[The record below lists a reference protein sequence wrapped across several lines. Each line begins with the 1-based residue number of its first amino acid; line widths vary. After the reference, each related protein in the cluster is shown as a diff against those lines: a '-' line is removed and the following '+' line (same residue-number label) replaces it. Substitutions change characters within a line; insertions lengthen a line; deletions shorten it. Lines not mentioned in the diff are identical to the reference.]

1 MIELSLA
8 ELAVAVNGQ
17 IYRGDPSVRIS
28 GLSSTDSRE
37 ISPGDI
43 FFAKLGANDDGHR
56 FLAEVFSK
64 GAALAVVS
72 EPSDSIDIAQ
82 IVVSDTVEALSAL
95 AADVLA
101 RVRSTSPL
109 TVIGITGSNGKTSTK
124 NMLAEILKPAGV
136 TVAPKGSWA
145 WLQNKMPNSM

>member
-8 ELAVAVNGQ
+8 EVAVAVNGQ

-37 ISPGDI
+37 IAPGDI

-72 EPSDSIDIAQ
+72 EPSDAIDIAQ

-95 AADVLA
+95 GGGGACQGPIYFALDCRRDHRVEWKNLHEEHA
-101 RVRSTSPL
+101 RRNSETSWSH
-109 TVIGITGSNGKTSTK
+109 GR
-124 NMLAEILKPAGV
+124 A
-136 TVAPKGSWA
+136 KGF
-145 WLQNKMPNSM
+145 L